1 MATIN
6 LKNSTFNIKN
16 GRYTIG
22 GTTEV
27 SPWGLE
33 LWEMNELKADPS
45 DIVYYIEPAYEN
57 KPYLLGY
64 MFYGDEGLWWVVCQ
78 YNGIIDPLNELVTGK
93 LILVPTIERVRSAM
107 FTSSVKTGGI
117 QSTRKV

>member
-1 MATIN
+1 MAIN
-6 LKNSTFNIKN
+6 LKNSTYNIKN

-22 GTTEV
+22 GITEV

-45 DIVYYIEPAYEN
+45 DIVYYIEPMYEN

-78 YNGIIDPLNELVTGK
+78 YNGIIDPLSELITGK
-93 LILVPTIERVRSAM
+93 LILVPTIERVRGAM
-107 FTSSVKTGGI
+107 FTSSVKTGGV